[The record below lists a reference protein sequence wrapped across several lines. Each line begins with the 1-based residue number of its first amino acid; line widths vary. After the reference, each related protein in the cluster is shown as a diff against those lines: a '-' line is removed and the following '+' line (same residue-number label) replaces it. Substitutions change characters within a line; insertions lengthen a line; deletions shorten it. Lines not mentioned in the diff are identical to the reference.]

1 MKKYIWLAGATV
13 ALSLAFLL
21 VGTLVRES
29 VPQVTVQEIEMAYI
43 EQTVFCTGRV
53 EEAGREVQ
61 AVSTGKTRVQVRV
74 AVPENRLRQ
83 VAEGQAVRVT
93 GAAFRREVYTGTV
106 VSLGREAYLSQTGG
120 TVVDAVIAL
129 DATDASLRCGLTAK
143 ADICVSETDGIV
155 LPYTSICADE
165 SGQEYVYVLRD
176 SRAVRCDIQAVE
188 ELADGVLVT
197 AGVQAGDRLIEQPDQ
212 VSGDG
217 ARLQEAAE

>member
-21 VGTLVRES
+21 VGPLVRES

-61 AVSTGKTRVQVRV
+61 AVSTGNTRVQVRV

-106 VSLGREAYLSQTGG
+106 VSLGKEAYLSQTGG

-129 DATDASLRCGLTAK
+129 DVTDASLRCGLTAK
-143 ADICVSETDGIV
+143 ADICVSNTEGIL
-155 LPYTSICADE
+155 LPYTAVCADE
-165 SGQEYVYVLRD
+165 TGQEYVYVVENA
-176 SRAVRCDIQAVE
+176 RAVRRDITVAE
-188 ELADGVLVT
+188 ELAEGVLIR
-197 AGVQAGDRLIEQPDQ
+197 AGVAAGERLITQPEK
-212 VSGDG
+212 VTGDG
-217 ARLQEAAE
+217 DPVEVAG

>member
-106 VSLGREAYLSQTGG
+106 VSLGKEAYLSQTGG

-129 DATDASLRCGLTAK
+129 DVTDASLRCGLTAK
-143 ADICVSETDGIV
+143 ADICVSSTEGIL
-155 LPYTSICADE
+155 LPYTAVCADE
-165 SGQEYVYVLRD
+165 TGQEYVYVVENA
-176 SRAVRCDIQAVE
+176 RAVRRDITVAE
-188 ELADGVLVT
+188 ELAEGMLIR
-197 AGVQAGDRLIEQPDQ
+197 AGVAAGERLITQPEK
-212 VSGDG
+212 VTGDG
-217 ARLQEAAE
+217 DPVEVAG